1 MLTDELELY
10 THELFGLNRVAAFR
24 YLVNGFCAAK
34 HCIGGKFFRRQNLE
48 DLHDK
53 CL

>member
-24 YLVNGFCAAK
+24 YLVNGFLLQSTA
-34 HCIGGKFFRRQNLE
+34 
-48 DLHDK
+48 
-53 CL
+53 